1 MLPILAKQKIN
12 KYNCIILINQ
22 LSDNFYAVCPKSAA
36 KVKMFRRTRC
46 IFWTKHNRWRW
57 WIQLIPSRTQSSVS
71 EVTGRWIFTFFC
83 QFPVFVLSEA
93 NWLLTVAM
101 SLETL
106 RKFHVWTKIL
116 TWKLT
121 WCQMWTGL
129 ISHKNTHFYNLTIYS
144 KLIFFTRRK
153 PETRWNLFLHM
164 WVPHFLSFSHVN

>member
-1 MLPILAKQKIN
+1 MPSARNPLQKSKCFGVLAAYSEPN
-12 KYNCIILINQ
+12 
-22 LSDNFYAVCPKSAA
+22 
-36 KVKMFRRTRC
+36 
-46 IFWTKHNRWRW
+46 NRWRW

-71 EVTGRWIFTFFC
+71 EVMGRWIFTFFC

-106 RKFHVWTKIL
+106 RRFHVWTKIL

-121 WCQMWTGL
+121 WCQTWTGL
-129 ISHKNTHFYNLTIYS
+129 ISQKNTHFYNLTIYS
-144 KLIFFTRRK
+144 KLILFLFFFTRRK
-153 PETRWNLFLHM
+153 PETTWNLLLHM

>member
-1 MLPILAKQKIN
+1 MPSARNPLQKSKCFGVLDAYSEPN
-12 KYNCIILINQ
+12 
-22 LSDNFYAVCPKSAA
+22 
-36 KVKMFRRTRC
+36 
-46 IFWTKHNRWRW
+46 NRWRW

-71 EVTGRWIFTFFC
+71 EVMGRWIFTFFC

-153 PETRWNLFLHM
+153 PET
-164 WVPHFLSFSHVN
+164 SFASSHVSSTFSLIFTCELKF